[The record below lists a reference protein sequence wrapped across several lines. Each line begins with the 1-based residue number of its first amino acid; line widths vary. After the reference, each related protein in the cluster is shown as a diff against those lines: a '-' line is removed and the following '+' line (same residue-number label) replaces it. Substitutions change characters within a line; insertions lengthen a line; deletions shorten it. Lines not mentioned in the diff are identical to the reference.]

1 MPVTDYICSN
11 YAFQIRKI
19 TTRQIWGT
27 TVSTVRWTWAIHY
40 HLTCMS
46 LTLTSGVYC
55 SFGSPRINVISELMI
70 NNSWKSDYL
79 FFPSAFFTTVNR
91 VINVFKPNRLEK
103 QFKKLQNQLI
113 KLILGSSLVIQWLR
127 LYASTTGGTDSILVR
142 ELRSHVLCGMAK
154 TTTIIKMKI
163 YP

>member
-79 FFPSAFFTTVNR
+79 FYPSAFFTTVNR

>member
-91 VINVFKPNRLEK
+91 VINVFTPNRLEK